1 LIFIILVPNKDHIGP
16 GTQMTYIPAIN
27 AFLRM
32 LGETK
37 AKIRIVEIFKMMGKG
52 FTLNQAKST
61 ISNLDVSKKRE

>member
-1 LIFIILVPNKDHIGP
+1 
-16 GTQMTYIPAIN
+16 MTYIPAIH

-32 LGETK
+32 LGETM
-37 AKIRIVEIFKMMGKG
+37 AKICIVEIFKMMGKG